1 MIDLYKAQ
9 ITFQQYVSHFDK
21 TLPPI
26 QSKIIHT
33 YKVVE
38 IMKYL
43 TSLLHLNEEDTALA
57 LLIALLHDLG
67 RFEQY
72 TRYRS
77 FVDHETIDHAD
88 FSTHLL
94 FEEGLI
100 NEFTEDR
107 QYDKII
113 RQSIE
118 QHNKYQIT
126 VNDDEY
132 TLMFIHL
139 IRDADKLDIFRV
151 KNEKSPDLFK
161 SMEKDTI
168 SLPVYEQFLQ
178 EQTIYNPLKKT
189 SLDTW
194 IAAIALVFD
203 LHYKESLFYIKEHQ
217 ITDQLFNHVQP
228 ADPLTALQY
237 QKLRKCMKNFLKRN

>member
-1 MIDLYKAQ
+1 M
-9 ITFQQYVSHFDK
+9 
-21 TLPPI
+21 
-26 QSKIIHT
+26 
-33 YKVVE
+33 
-38 IMKYL
+38 
-43 TSLLHLNEEDTALA
+43 
-57 LLIALLHDLG
+57 
-67 RFEQY
+67 
-72 TRYRS
+72 
-77 FVDHETIDHAD
+77 
-88 FSTHLL
+88 
-94 FEEGLI
+94 I

-237 QKLRKCMKNFLKRN
+237 QKLRECMKNFLKRN